1 MQDKLSYITSNIN
14 NYQTVP
20 VTVVENYE
28 WNMFDHINTT
38 VLYLNSQY
46 KTGKDDNKP
55 FKNILRPI
63 LNLAHRAEGFD
74 LKDIEMFVDSQKDY
88 YKSFLVKK
96 YHSKWAREN
105 KIDTLI
111 DEIVEG
117 YTDFGGVLVKNVN
130 KVRPEVVPWQRIAF
144 CDQTDVLSG
153 AICEKHNYSPDQL
166 RKMGKKHWKNIEEV
180 ILLSDT
186 EKSTPDGK
194 KKNKTPSKY
203 IEVYELH
210 GTFPNS
216 WLKEYDD
223 EYSEDDEDYSQQMHI
238 VTFYVGQDNQSHC
251 IDLYKGKEKE
261 FPYKF
266 VARDAI
272 YGRALGLGGAEELF
286 EPQVWTNYDVI
297 RMKGMLDIA
306 SKVIFQT
313 SDQAFARRNKITNLN
328 NGEILTTEDGKPL
341 SQINTTPVNMR
352 VFENSVSQWEEH
364 ARVLGAAGEAMMGD
378 SPSAGTPFKLQE
390 LVAGE
395 GHALHEY
402 RKGKLAVFLD
412 EIYKDWIIPYI
423 AKEITNGQEFL
434 SELDLDEMQ
443 YISEAIAN
451 CKANEAIIERILN
464 GQPIYP
470 DEVELYKQQVTED
483 FKKGE
488 NRKFIEILA
497 DELKDAPLDVRINI
511 VGKQKDLNKITDKLT
526 NIFRVVM
533 ANPMVLQ
540 APGMSKLFNQI
551 IESSGLDPV
560 DFTSF
565 TKPQPQLVQPQQQ
578 MAEQQME
585 AQKQQGI
592 NQGQGMN
599 IA

>member
-111 DEIVEG
+111 DEIVES

-364 ARVLGAAGEAMMGD
+364 ARVLGAAGEAVMGE

-390 LVAGE
+390 LVTGE

-483 FKKGE
+483 FKKGG

-540 APGMSKLFNQI
+540 APGMSKLFNAI
-551 IESSGLDPV
+551 IESSGLDPI

-565 TKPQPQLVQPQQQ
+565 TKPKPQVVGEQPIENQKEKVKQYGVESNPGLNVQ
-578 MAEQQME
+578 
-585 AQKQQGI
+585 
-592 NQGQGMN
+592 
-599 IA
+599 